1 MLHLC
6 NFSQVGFTNRVNA
19 ALFNGK
25 WMASQRNGVVRYVSV
40 YAFLKAQGMR
50 IPLSYLAY
58 TLATVYHETA
68 RYMQPIEE
76 FGKGDGYPYGV
87 PDEVTGQTYYGRGDV
102 QTTWKRNYETLAP
115 LLFKVNM
122 SGRGVDIV
130 TEPSKLLIPF
140 YSAQAT
146 IIGMNTG
153 LFTGKQYSDYLDL
166 ETPDYV
172 GARRIING
180 TDQAHTIAGYAHE
193 FEQALRVGF
202 GAKIDRDLIKIGSS
216 GGDVRELQ
224 LNLNLNPDGKF
235 GSNTEM
241 AVKQF
246 QLSMGLDAD
255 GTVGKATWKALEDEC
270 YWGDAI

>member
-1 MLHLC
+1 MLCTC
-6 NFSQVGFTNRVNA
+6 NFSQLGFLFRVNA
-19 ALFNGK
+19 VLFNGK
-25 WMASQRNGVVRYVSV
+25 WTDSQKNGVIRYVAV

-68 RYMQPIEE
+68 RYMQPITE
-76 FGKGDGYPYGV
+76 FGKGAGYPYGI
-87 PDEVTGQTYYGRGDV
+87 PDPVTGQTYYGRGDT
-102 QTTWKRNYETLAP
+102 QNTWKSNYEALAP

-130 TEPSKLLIPF
+130 NEPDKLLIPF

-146 IIGMNTG
+146 IIGMSTG
-153 LFTGKQYSDYLDL
+153 LYTGKKYSDYLDF

-193 FEQALRVGF
+193 FERALRVGF
-202 GAKIDRDLIKIGSS
+202 GAKIERDLISMGSS

-235 GSNTEM
+235 GSNTDI

-246 QLSMGLDAD
+246 QQSMGLLPD
-255 GTVGKATWKALEDEC
+255 GIVGKATWEALEDEF
-270 YWGDAI
+270 YWSKVV

>member
-1 MLHLC
+1 MLC
-6 NFSQVGFTNRVNA
+6 TCEFSKVGFTTRVNA
-19 ALFNGK
+19 SLFNGK
-25 WMASQRNGVVRYVSV
+25 WMDSQKNGVVRYVAV

-76 FGKGDGYPYGV
+76 FGKGDGYPYGI
-87 PDEVTGQTYYGRGDV
+87 PDEVTGQVYYGRGDV
-102 QTTWKRNYETLAP
+102 QVTWKPNYEALAP
-115 LLFKVNM
+115 LLYKVNM
-122 SGRGVDIV
+122 SGQGVDIV
-130 TEPSKLLIPF
+130 SDPSKLLIPF
-140 YSAQAT
+140 YSAQAA
-146 IIGMNTG
+146 IIGMSTG
-153 LFTGKQYSDYLDL
+153 LFTGKKYSDYLDK

-193 FEQALRVGF
+193 FEQALRVGM
-202 GAKIDRDLIKIGSS
+202 GAPIDRDVIRLGSA

-235 GSNTEM
+235 GSNTEL

-246 QLSMGLDAD
+246 QLSMGLDSD
-255 GTVGKATWKALEDEC
+255 GIVGKATWKALEDEC
-270 YWGDAI
+270 YWGDAS